1 LQAYVTQENVLMATL
16 TVREAIYYSSQI
28 QLPDSIP
35 LAKKLALADE
45 TIQEMGLTSALDTRI
60 GGRETKGISGGQRK
74 RLSICMEILTRP
86 RLLFLDEPTSG
97 LDSAASFHVMN
108 RIADLAVREGMTI
121 VAVVHQ
127 PCNEVFELFHGLC
140 LLASGQTIYFG
151 PAANAAEVHLSLL
164 SNNETNIYSLSLLH
178 LQIQYICSSSHQMA
192 TLAHQ

>member
-1 LQAYVTQENVLMATL
+1 M
-16 TVREAIYYSSQI
+16 
-28 QLPDSIP
+28 P

-74 RLSICMEILTRP
+74 RLSICMEILTRL

-121 VAVVHQ
+121 VSVVHQ

-140 LLASGQTIYFG
+140 LLAAGRTVFFGTISD
-151 PAANAAEVHLSLL
+151 ATEVTLL
-164 SNNETNIYSLSLLH
+164 RRLL
-178 LQIQYICSSSHQMA
+178 QAI
-192 TLAHQ
+192 